1 MSEKTREQ
9 CIEDGEVYPKDFE
22 KFIGR
27 PNDQPD
33 PMKEWIEELEGN
45 FKFNNHT
52 QGDLIEYGH
61 DGSENILYQV
71 PSEGI
76 LINRIV
82 TVDQLEA
89 LARHIRKNQKK

>member
-1 MSEKTREQ
+1 MEEKELDTIPQSEVDEWF
-9 CIEDGEVYPKDFE
+9 EDPA
-22 KFIGR
+22 
-27 PNDQPD
+27 
-33 PMKEWIEELEGN
+33 MKEWIEELETN

-52 QGDLIEYGH
+52 QGDLIEYEPG
-61 DGSENILYQV
+61 GVETIMYQV

-89 LARHIRKNQKK
+89 LARHIRKNQK